1 MRKRSFYY
9 LFFLV
14 VLAACAKVKPQP
26 VSPLTGSQ
34 VLNSPGSSIRLFNF
48 YNADLDVKVN
58 NIELTAFSGDPKA
71 AGNQLGLSIFPA
83 NVWPNNDN
91 GSPVTLPA
99 TLLDKNQQMHL
110 IIRPRNLTQFTGLG
124 EPSVFNIDTV
134 LTNNPLQPNDYYT
147 MADGTLKTISRNS
160 VSPSNPPDFKFR
172 ILNLQRAGD
181 TLGLSG
187 PVVLTYAD
195 GTRVKQLDTV
205 TPGAISPYI
214 ELPYGSYQFKLFI
227 AKADGTPDLT
237 KQLAELPVYPD
248 MTNFPQNPVQTGLT
262 TRVRGY
268 SPGGTYSIVVTPNIL
283 GYDLNGGGNPDFF
296 LINSYRV
303 ITEQAAPLNTSWA
316 RMQGVNALSASG
328 ISLMV
333 DGQTMG
339 NQLGFGQS
347 SDYTILPQ
355 GTHMVQAQDAS
366 GKVLASKSI
375 MLYPFDNITAWAYNL
390 NGQPAIVFS
399 NMDMTSTLYE
409 AAASGIIDDGT
420 NGSSNTLHFIYAL
433 EMRFLNLSDVP
444 YVTFTDDGNL
454 INPYLSGNEANTN
467 LQSDTVAYPQA
478 YINLAPGQPVAY
490 NPFVIFSGG
499 PSPFT
504 ITLRGQTYI
513 PSRGG
518 RMGHPASNPVPVRAY
533 QSQIANGSY
542 AAEVPGSLLQ
552 GVPPL
557 TAQYFA
563 SGTKI
568 YPNGIPEADNGFF
581 TVALIGSAAITPGS
595 PGAARMIAVKHNK

>member
-1 MRKRSFYY
+1 MCKRYIYY

-14 VLAACAKVKPQP
+14 VPVACAKVKPQP

-34 VLNSPGSSIRLFNF
+34 VLNSPASSIRLFNF

-71 AGNQLGLSIFPA
+71 AGNQLGLSIFPT

-110 IIRPRNLTQFTGLG
+110 IIRPRTLTQFSGLATL
-124 EPSVFNIDTV
+124 PVFNIDTV

-147 MADGTLKTISRNS
+147 MADGTLKAIPRNS
-160 VSPSNPPDFKFR
+160 VSPSNPSSFKFR
-172 ILNLQRAGD
+172 ILNFQRVGD

-195 GTRVKQLDTV
+195 GTRVNQLDTV
-205 TPGAISPYI
+205 TAGAISPYI

-227 AKADGTPDLT
+227 AKANGDPDFT

-268 SPGGTYSIVVTPNIL
+268 LPGGTYSIVVTPNIL
-283 GYDLNGGGNPDFF
+283 GYDLSGGGNPNFF

-316 RMQGVNALSASG
+316 KMQGVNALSASG
-328 ISLMV
+328 ISLVV

-347 SDYTILPQ
+347 SDYMILPQ
-355 GTHMVQAQDAS
+355 GTHIVQALDGS
-366 GKVLASKSI
+366 GKVLASQSTL
-375 MLYPFDNITAWAYNL
+375 LYPFDNITAWAYNL

-399 NMDMTSTLYE
+399 NMDMTSTIYE
-409 AAASGIIDDGT
+409 AAATGIIDDGT
-420 NGSSNTLHFIYAL
+420 SGSGNTLHFTYAL

-454 INPYLSGNEANTN
+454 IQPYLSGNEANG

-478 YINLAPGQPVAY
+478 YINLPIGQPVAY

-504 ITLRGQTYI
+504 ITIRGQTYI
-513 PSRGG
+513 PSVGG
-518 RMGHPASNPVPVRAY
+518 RMGHPASNPAPVRVY
-533 QSQIANGSY
+533 RSQPANGPYS
-542 AAEVPGSLLQ
+542 AEVPGSLLQ
-552 GVPPL
+552 GVPSL

-563 SGTKI
+563 SGTQI
-568 YPNGIPEADNGFF
+568 YPNGIPQADNGFF